1 MTANQNDGFKIQ
13 GANPQQIGDI
23 TQGAS
28 FLTGLKGQAN
38 LLPGEGGPLPTTA
51 NCMNMNMMQ
60 GPGPMRM
67 SNNMASY
74 KTSSLPPTMQSQMMM
89 SQMMNPRMMNR
100 QMMMQQQMMMGQPQM
115 YQGFTTSSAEGNWNP
130 NQFNRGMLNQQY
142 TAMASNNMNGMSM
155 SSMYS
160 NGNNGMNS
168 MRMMQPSQ
176 TASGYNNLSDGAH
189 ATLRSVSDSTSK
201 GDIALNPIS
210 APPNLGVG
218 EGDKANEGDSQLLSQ
233 QTPV

>member
-38 LLPGEGGPLPTTA
+38 LLPGVSAPDGGPLPATA

-60 GPGPMRM
+60 GGPMRM
-67 SNNMASY
+67 SNMASY
-74 KTSSLPPTMQSQMMM
+74 KMSSLPPTMQSQMMM
-89 SQMMNPRMMNR
+89 PQMMNPQMMNR
-100 QMMMQQQMMMGQPQM
+100 QMLMQQQMMMGQPQM
-115 YQGFTTSSAEGNWNP
+115 YQGFTTSSTEGNWNP
-130 NQFNRGMLNQQY
+130 NQLNRGMLNQQY
-142 TAMASNNMNGMSM
+142 PAMASNNMNGMSM

-176 TASGYNNLSDGAH
+176 TALGYNNNLSDGAH
-189 ATLRSVSDSTSK
+189 ATLRSVSD
-201 GDIALNPIS
+201 NPVS
-210 APPNLGVG
+210 APPNLDVG
-218 EGDKANEGDSQLLSQ
+218 EGDKANEVDSQLLSQ
-233 QTPV
+233 NMPV